1 MSYFLIG
8 EWNAYICIFLILFQV
23 TFDPE
28 VFFNILLPPIIF
40 HAGYSL
46 KRVRAVFYLLIQTNV
61 VCTRSCSVQ
70 RRQIKDHYSF
80 NFIFF
85 SLSVSQRHFFRN
97 LGSILVYAFVGT
109 VVSCFIIGSVFFQ
122 SGSFN
127 DEGESQLSE
136 VCGLFFRLLM
146 YGCVTLMKQI
156 GQLGGDFF
164 FTDCLFFGAI
174 VSATDPGITVKT
186 LCNSAVMS
194 VLVCINQIPLSKK
207 CLQEGCVM

>member
-1 MSYFLIG
+1 M
-8 EWNAYICIFLILFQV
+8 
-23 TFDPE
+23 
-28 VFFNILLPPIIF
+28 
-40 HAGYSL
+40 
-46 KRVRAVFYLLIQTNV
+46 
-61 VCTRSCSVQ
+61 CTRSCSVQ
-70 RRQIKDHYSF
+70 HRQIKGHYSI
-80 NFIFF
+80 NFF

-122 SGSFN
+122 YFFEWLLN
-127 DEGESQLSE
+127 DEGENQLSE
-136 VCGLFFRLLM
+136 VCCLYFRLLM

-186 LCNSAVMS
+186 LCNSA
-194 VLVCINQIPLSKK
+194 
-207 CLQEGCVM
+207 